1 MARLVLYL
9 TFIILFIGSAMAR
22 CELQFCPTGSQNF
35 VGYCMKFLE
44 RFTGEP
50 SGRCYNNFNRDS
62 TNLQNQRELHGSF
75 VDALKKCLQ
84 LNIPDIASHINH
96 LSKKCCVRYSFHIF
110 INVNCI
116 APK

>member
-9 TFIILFIGSAMAR
+9 TLIILFIGSAMAR

-44 RFTGEP
+44 RFIGEP
-50 SGRCYNNFNRDS
+50 SVAVKINFSRDS
-62 TNLQNQRELHGSF
+62 TNLRNQRELHGSF

-84 LNIPDIASHINH
+84 LNIPDIAFRINH
-96 LSKKCCVRYSFHIF
+96 LSEKCRVRYSFHIF
-110 INVNCI
+110 INVDCI